1 MSESGYVLE
10 SFWFPYN
17 PTGHILIT
25 QTSAFSA
32 PARPI
37 MPPLSHSLGTLQACW
52 EGANEWSVTS
62 HIPNQPLQIF
72 PDFFSSAN
80 CVVGS
85 QKVLWKQYH
94 VVEELFLPADKIL
107 IKSCEHP
114 HCEHTA
120 VNVQST
126 TARENYNILKTLKIY
141 LNFTSLLV
149 SAWIN

>member
-17 PTGHILIT
+17 PSGDILIT

-37 MPPLSHSLGTLQACW
+37 MPPLSYSLCTLQACW
-52 EGANEWSVTS
+52 EGANEWVVIF
-62 HIPNQPLQIF
+62 HIPNQPLQTF
-72 PDFFSSAN
+72 PDIFSSAN
-80 CVVGS
+80 FAVGS

-94 VVEELFLPADKIL
+94 VVQELFLPSTAADKIL
-107 IKSCEHP
+107 WASSLHAHSMNI
-114 HCEHTA
+114 
-120 VNVQST
+120 QSSS
-126 TARENYNILKTLKIY
+126 AREECNILKHLKIY

-149 SAWIN
+149 SAGTN